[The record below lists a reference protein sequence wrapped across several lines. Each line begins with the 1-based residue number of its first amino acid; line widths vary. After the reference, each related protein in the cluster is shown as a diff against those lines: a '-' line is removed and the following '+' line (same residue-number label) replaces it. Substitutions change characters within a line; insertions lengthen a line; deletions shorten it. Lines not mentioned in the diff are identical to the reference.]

1 MSSSSQQ
8 RPPAPRSYP
17 QDYIARIRYN
27 NSLPAPAGPPKLLD
41 IPNNAFAQYT
51 DTSFASQLARSEPIN
66 IEVDSELGM
75 PLDLVHVPRVFEGDD
90 SILRPLDPQPPI
102 DPRDRAL
109 LRNAASLGKPTTR
122 TPTGGSNVSFLRRT
136 EYISAEQ
143 SRSSFK
149 STTSMQLVAIPN
161 KNRRSQLRPEDSDPV
176 RILAAVMKGFDVA
189 NPSDDGNQNQFAQGD
204 KAAANAERNWKE
216 LKHPNKP
223 GVKAVETFPLL
234 PHLEGASDTG
244 GYMVFKFQTTPTE
257 QDADGDRDVRVD
269 MSLFQPVDVTTEEM
283 DEQEDRREWFDF
295 YIPESAN
302 TANAVKRKFT
312 YEDDADDDD
321 EFRYKYVR
329 RYETKNHR
337 SATAVDQQ
345 PDEVALCLHPGD
357 ENQPRAAYFYPIMA
371 RYTLRP
377 KRKVQYSM
385 GMSQSQRMEAEDEPP
400 ADTLKLRVRE
410 MDEAEKRRR
419 VEYISRYEGVEPP
432 AIEIEDQ
439 QQYKQEEQEE
449 EELHD
454 EDEDAPGEEE

>member
-1 MSSSSQQ
+1 M
-8 RPPAPRSYP
+8 PRSHP

-27 NSLPAPAGPPKLLD
+27 NSLPAPVGPPKLLD
-41 IPNNAFAQYT
+41 IPNTAFAQYT
-51 DTSFASQLARSEPIN
+51 DPSFASQLARSEPIN

-90 SILRPLDPQPPI
+90 SVLRPLDPIPPV

-149 STTSMQLVAIPN
+149 STTSMQLVSIPN

-189 NPSDDGNQNQFAQGD
+189 NPTDDPNQFAAGD

-223 GVKAVETFPLL
+223 GVKALETFPLL

-244 GYMVFKFQTTPTE
+244 GYMVFKFQNAPTDE
-257 QDADGDRDVRVD
+257 EANGHRDVRVD
-269 MSLFQPVDVTTEEM
+269 MSLFQPVDVTEEM

-302 TANAVKRKFT
+302 IANAVKRKFA
-312 YEDDADDDD
+312 YEDDADED
-321 EFRYKYVR
+321 ELRYRYVR
-329 RYETKNHR
+329 KYETKNHR
-337 SATAVDQQ
+337 GATAVDQQ

-377 KRKVQYSM
+377 QRKVKYGV
-385 GMSQSQRMEAEDEPP
+385 GMSQSQRMDDEEAPP
-400 ADTLKLRVRE
+400 ELLKLRVRE

-432 AIEIEDQ
+432 AVEME
-439 QQYKQEEQEE
+439 QQYQHKQEHE